1 MRVEPRKYEANGL
14 FYTIRP
20 AEPADAQ
27 ALSELRLLIDGET
40 EHMDRECGEA
50 YLDEAAFAR
59 LIREDAALSRNL
71 FLVAEAGGKLAG
83 FCRCQGCTLK
93 RFSHRVEFG
102 VCVCRACWG
111 YGIGKALL
119 QQSVSW
125 ADETGVRKMMLSVLE
140 TNVNAIALYER
151 FGFAVEGVLQK
162 DRLLSDGTYYATI
175 VMGRI
180 PAQIFQ
186 GNEGMR

>member
-1 MRVEPRKYEANGL
+1 MLVESRKYETNGL

-40 EHMDRECGEA
+40 EHMDRERGEA

-83 FCRCQGCTLK
+83 FSRCQGSTLK

-186 GNEGMR
+186 GK